1 MKKHLENTKNANEI
15 MEGKYL
21 ARQRSL
27 EASENKYVKL
37 ELEYNAKLRENEEI
51 FAKLTAYEDQE
62 REGSDIRHMEQA

>member
-62 REGSDIRHMEQA
+62 QEGSDIRHMEQA

>member
-27 EASENKYVKL
+27 KASENKYIKL

-62 REGSDIRHMEQA
+62 REGSDIRHIEQA